1 MEENRY
7 IQIVMIDPII
17 VALGIVF
24 EGLCVPS
31 AGIVADSIPIK
42 AKNVRAAVA
51 VNALKFDSPLVFNVI
66 K

>member
-1 MEENRY
+1 MSTEAGWPEARL
-7 IQIVMIDPII
+7 IDS
-17 VALGIVF
+17 LLVF